1 MFLRL
6 ADTSKA
12 LHEQENNE
20 YKAWVLASSKVK
32 DDIEDYEKIGQE
44 VVIKTGKDANM
55 AINKQKV
62 SKVSRFNIILH
73 RDTGIIHLG
82 FPCNWNLLK
91 VSITKSNVTF
101 SSFDLHTL
109 LLFLFINCHEEE
121 DYVVNLKNG
130 SYQYLI
136 IE

>member
-1 MFLRL
+1 MASFFRL

-44 VVIKTGKDANM
+44 VVIKTGKDANI

-62 SKVSRFNIILH
+62 SKVGRVVILH
-73 RDTGIIHLG
+73 KDRDY
-82 FPCNWNLLK
+82 
-91 VSITKSNVTF
+91 TF
-101 SSFDLHTL
+101 KFSL
-109 LLFLFINCHEEE
+109 
-121 DYVVNLKNG
+121 
-130 SYQYLI
+130 
-136 IE
+136 

>member
-1 MFLRL
+1 M

-62 SKVSRFNIILH
+62 KFNKNILQKHQRIINLS
-73 RDTGIIHLG
+73 
-82 FPCNWNLLK
+82 FPRKWRVFAKLA
-91 VSITKSNVTF
+91 
-101 SSFDLHTL
+101 
-109 LLFLFINCHEEE
+109 
-121 DYVVNLKNG
+121 
-130 SYQYLI
+130 
-136 IE
+136 